1 MQAKPY
7 YLRCVYN
14 HLVCLLCMHAVLV
27 PKDKYRLIQHNKKT
41 TFIIMIFADNTL
53 FRSYAYTY
61 IIIVEESI

>member
-1 MQAKPY
+1 MSSVHA
-7 YLRCVYN
+7 
-14 HLVCLLCMHAVLV
+14 AVLV

-61 IIIVEESI
+61 IIIVEEAK